1 MAIDTTPSKVASD
14 ALSAIPFGNI
24 IGGPLTAC
32 IDAQALAAQTTWQ
45 FIQNVGL
52 NTDPKTGEKKA
63 VTVAFQFMRDGKMAQ
78 LNVPLL
84 TIVPIPY
91 IAIQTIDI
99 SFKANISASSSS
111 SSMESQS
118 EDVSAGINGSAS
130 LNLGLFKV
138 NAGFNASYSSK
149 KDSKATQ
156 DSQYSVEYTMDVAV
170 HAGQDGMPAGLA
182 KVLEILGNSLNVSDP
197 GGALD
202 VSSQLLKGEK
212 GHPEQLIATFKNS
225 EGKFEPE
232 KIVVI
237 GGSTPLQGS
246 VQGNS
251 AVFELP
257 VNEKETVYIVSVKG
271 ADKTVKVRT
280 VDTISAD
287 KERETARLQ
296 REQERRLRLDQMEK
310 DLAAQRQ
317 AAEAAEE
324 KRAAER
330 AAQLQ
335 AAEEQT
341 RKDDKAKQAADGQQ
355 PGGN

>member
-111 SSMESQS
+111 SSMESKS

-271 ADKTVKVRT
+271 GDKTVRVRT
-280 VDTISAD
+280 GDTISAD

-341 RKDDKAKQAADGQQ
+341 RKDDEAKQAADGQQ

>member
-1 MAIDTTPSKVASD
+1 MAIDTTPSKVVSD

-111 SSMESQS
+111 SSMESKS

-341 RKDDKAKQAADGQQ
+341 RKDDEAKQAADGQQ

>member
-1 MAIDTTPSKVASD
+1 MAIDTTPSTAASN
-14 ALSAIPFGNI
+14 ALSSIPFGNI

-32 IDAQALAAQTTWQ
+32 IDAQALAAQTTWK

-99 SFKANISASSSS
+99 NFKANISASSSS
-111 SSMESQS
+111 SSMTSSS
-118 EDVSAGINGSAS
+118 EDVGAGVNGKAS

-138 NAGFNASYSSK
+138 EAGFNASYSSK

-197 GGALD
+197 KGSLE

-212 GHPEQLIATFKNS
+212 GHPEQLVATFKNN

-237 GGSTPLQGS
+237 GGANPIQGS

-271 ADKTVKVRT
+271 LDNTVKVRT
-280 VDTISAD
+280 VDAISAG
-287 KERETARLQ
+287 KELEAARLK
-296 REQERRLRLDQMEK
+296 REQERRERLDQMEK
-310 DLAAQRQ
+310 ELAGQRK
-317 AAEAAEE
+317 AAEE
-324 KRAAER
+324 AEQKRAEER
-330 AAQLQ
+330 ARLLQ
-335 AAEEQT
+335 EAEEQAGEEKKT
-341 RKDDKAKQAADGQQ
+341 EEAE
-355 PGGN
+355 

>member
-99 SFKANISASSSS
+99 SFKANISASSSN
-111 SSMESQS
+111 SSMESKS

-287 KERETARLQ
+287 KEHETARLQ

-341 RKDDKAKQAADGQQ
+341 RKDDEAKQAADGQQ

>member
-1 MAIDTTPSKVASD
+1 MPIDQTPATVASN
-14 ALSAIPFGNI
+14 ALGAIPFGNI

-32 IDAQALAAQTTWQ
+32 IDAQALAAQTTWK

-99 SFKANISASSSS
+99 NFKANINASSSNSSMQS
-111 SSMESQS
+111 SS
-118 EDVSAGINGSAS
+118 EDIGAGVNGKTS

-138 NAGFNASYSSK
+138 EAGFNASYSSK

-197 GGALD
+197 NGSLD

-212 GHPEQLIATFKNS
+212 GHPEQLVATFKNS

-237 GGSTPLQGS
+237 GGATPVKGS

-257 VNEKETVYIVSVKG
+257 VNEKETTYIVSVKG
-271 ADKTVKVRT
+271 LDNTVKVRT
-280 VDTISAD
+280 VDAISAD
-287 KERETARLQ
+287 KEREAARLK
-296 REQERRLRLDQMEK
+296 REQERRERLDQMEK

-317 AAEAAEE
+317 AAEEVERKRAEE
-324 KRAAER
+324 RAKLLQEAEKEN
-330 AAQLQ
+330 AGD
-335 AAEEQT
+335 E
-341 RKDDKAKQAADGQQ
+341 K
-355 PGGN
+355 GGESQE